1 MNRYIKICLLIT
13 VAFSNPIFC
22 QVSDSIKFRN
32 EQLENLKSDIIKLE
46 RELNQKSGK
55 EKASLQALENLTRQN
70 TLLQKIIN
78 NIVKEEKNKER
89 QIAQFEEEIAYTENK
104 IQLLKEKYSKYI
116 VWIYKYRGKSYLKSL
131 FNTSSPLRVLKR
143 YRYFKSITEQNKK
156 DLKLLKDSKD
166 YLVKLRNKI
175 SEEKRSLAL
184 LRTDKSAEQKNLVKK
199 ESERKKL
206 IAELR
211 KDKKHLNEEIESKR
225 KAEIVIKNI
234 IARLIE
240 EERLRTEMMLK
251 DDEKKLDLSRI
262 YNYNNMEKFSLLKGK
277 LSWPIRKGRIIRK
290 FGENLNRKL
299 NTVTLNYGVDILT
312 SENADVYSVAEGV
325 VSAIEWIPGYG
336 SVVIVTHRD
345 EFRTVYGHIKE
356 IDVEEGQLISRGS
369 PLGKVNESLEG
380 HILHFEIWN
389 SRNYQNPETWLS
401 KK

>member
-1 MNRYIKICLLIT
+1 VNRYIKICLLIT

>member
-1 MNRYIKICLLIT
+1 MNRYIKICLLIAA
-13 VAFSNPIFC
+13 VLFNPIFG
-22 QVSDSIKFRN
+22 QVADSIKYRN
-32 EQLENLKSDIIKLE
+32 EQLENLKSEIIKLE
-46 RELNQKSGK
+46 RELNQKSEK

-116 VWIYKYRGKSYLKSL
+116 VWIYKYRGKSYLKYL
-131 FNTSSPLRVLKR
+131 LNTSSPLRVLKR

-166 YLVKLRNKI
+166 YLVKLKNKI
-175 SEEKRSLAL
+175 SEERRALAL
-184 LRTDKSAEQKNLVKK
+184 LRVDKSTEQKNLVKK
-199 ESERKKL
+199 ESERKRL

-211 KDKKHLNEEIESKR
+211 KDKKHLTEEIESKR

-234 IARLIE
+234 IARLVE
-240 EERLRTEMMLK
+240 EERQRTEMMLK
-251 DDEKKLDLSRI
+251 EDEKKLELSRN

-277 LSWPIRKGRIIRK
+277 LLWPIRKGKIVRK

-312 SENADVYSVAEGV
+312 LEDAEVYAVAEGV

-356 IDVEEGQLISRGS
+356 IYVEEGQLINKGGT
-369 PLGKVNESLEG
+369 LGKVNESLEG

-389 SRNYQNPETWLS
+389 SRNYQNPEIWLS